1 MRSTRVALAAVA
13 LTITGVSGG
22 AELRFSPDVVG
33 PYRVPVTSLKEAR
46 NLTTLQQQF
55 DFSCGSAALATLLTH
70 HYDFPVNEQAV
81 FAAMFQHGDQAK
93 IRREGFSLLDMKN
106 FLAARGFQA
115 DGFEAPLDALV
126 KAKIP
131 AIALVNEKGYNHF
144 VVVKGVK
151 DGRVVLGD
159 PAFGTRAMSRHD
171 FEAIWSE
178 KILFVV
184 RSHQNIAHFNR
195 PVDWKVVPR
204 APLEAGLRGSIDMV
218 RFMRN
223 GGDF

>member
-1 MRSTRVALAAVA
+1 M
-13 LTITGVSGG
+13 SGG

-131 AIALVNEKGYNHF
+131 PSRWSTRRLQPLRG
-144 VVVKGVK
+144 GQSQ

-178 KILFVV
+178 
-184 RSHQNIAHFNR
+184 RSCS
-195 PVDWKVVPR
+195 W
-204 APLEAGLRGSIDMV
+204 
-218 RFMRN
+218 
-223 GGDF
+223 